1 LSTHLKHT
9 PIISGGSVTTEEL
22 FQAMFKSILEDE
34 PEEAEDLAHE
44 ALAQGID
51 PLEAI
56 NRGFMPG
63 VNEIGRQ
70 FGCGE
75 VFLPDLVRAGQ
86 AMKAATRVLEPEM
99 LRRGMTRQAVGVV
112 VLGTVKGDI
121 HEIGKNLVG
130 TMFIAN
136 GFQVHDIG
144 VDVAATAFAAKAQ
157 EVNADVVGVSALLTT
172 TMVQQRQV
180 IESLQQVGLRARVKV
195 VVGGAPVTRAW
206 ANEIGADGYAED
218 AVGAVKVA
226 KGLLRL
232 P

>member
-1 LSTHLKHT
+1 MT
-9 PIISGGSVTTEEL
+9 PEIL
-22 FQAMFKSILEDE
+22 FQNMYHSILEDE
-34 PEEAEDLAHE
+34 PEDAEALARE

-56 NRGFMPG
+56 NRGFLPG

-75 VFLPDLVRAGQ
+75 AFLPDLVRAGQ

-99 LRRGMTRQAVGVV
+99 LRRGTTRQSAGVV

-136 GFQVHDIG
+136 GFQVHDLG
-144 VDVAATAFAAKAQ
+144 VDVPAAAFATKAE
-157 EVNADVVGVSALLTT
+157 EVNATLVGISALLTT

-180 IESLQQVGLRARVKV
+180 IESLTQNGLRPKVKV
-195 VVGGAPVTRAW
+195 LVGGAPVTRGW
-206 ANEIGADGYAED
+206 AGEIGADGYAED
-218 AVGAVKVA
+218 AIGAVNVA
-226 KGLLRL
+226 KTLLGLT
-232 P
+232 

>member
-1 LSTHLKHT
+1 
-9 PIISGGSVTTEEL
+9 
-22 FQAMFKSILEDE
+22 MYNSILEDE
-34 PEEAEDLAHE
+34 PEDAEALARE

-56 NRGFMPG
+56 NRGFLPG

-70 FGCGE
+70 FGCGDA
-75 VFLPDLVRAGQ
+75 FLPDLVRAGQ

-99 LRRGMTRQAVGVV
+99 LRRGTTHQSAGVI

-144 VDVAATAFAAKAQ
+144 VDASAAAFATRAE
-157 EVNADVVGVSALLTT
+157 EVNANLVGVSALLTT

-180 IESLQQVGLRARVKV
+180 IEALAQNGLRPKVKV
-195 VVGGAPVTRAW
+195 LVGGAPVTRGW
-206 ANEIGADGYAED
+206 ASEIGADGYAED
-218 AVGAVKVA
+218 AIGAVNVA
-226 KGLLRL
+226 KALLGLV
-232 P
+232 